1 MASVTV
7 QVQGMSSEKLHS
19 DSTFE
24 YVVLALTILQMFAAY
39 AFYPAAAGIPVSL
52 FALVALGVN
61 RFVKSFR
68 YIVSSYQS
76 LRYDILIPGNH
87 FGSGVSSSPHLLFSP
102 TLCSCLLRFLP

>member
-7 QVQGMSSEKLHS
+7 QVQGMSSEKLHA

-24 YVVLALTILQMFAAY
+24 YVVLALTVLQMFALY
-39 AFYPAAAGIPVSL
+39 GFYPASAGIPISL

-68 YIVSSYQS
+68 CIVSSCQC
-76 LRYDILIPGNH
+76 LRYDISIPGNH
-87 FGSGVSSSPHLLFSP
+87 FGSGVSSSPHLLLSP
-102 TLCSCLLRFLP
+102 ILCSCLLRFLP